1 MTKSKFEVIVDTV
14 IRKKY
19 VVEAKDADFAKI
31 KALDAQY
38 YEGEVLSKDKTV
50 TSVEQTT
57 PRYVYEQD
65 AYDRYRVTD
74 TKLNEVVAKVHYLD
88 VVEMMVAAMNAE
100 EEEER

>member
-1 MTKSKFEVIVDTV
+1 MTRSKFEVIVKTV

-19 VVEAKDADFAKI
+19 VVEAKDADFAKS

-38 YEGEVLSKDKTV
+38 YEGEVLSKEKV
-50 TSVEQTT
+50 ATSVKQTT

-65 AYDRYRVTD
+65 VFDKYRVTD
-74 TKLNEVVAKVHYLD
+74 TKMNELVAEVYYLD
-88 VVEMMVAAMNAE
+88 VAEMMVAAMNAE